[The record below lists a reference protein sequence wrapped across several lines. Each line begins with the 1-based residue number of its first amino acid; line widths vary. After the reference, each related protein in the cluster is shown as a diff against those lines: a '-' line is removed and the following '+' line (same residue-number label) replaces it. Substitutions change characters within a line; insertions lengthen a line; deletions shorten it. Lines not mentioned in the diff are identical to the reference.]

1 MPEDGTP
8 KVYSVLDRDARLVLS
23 LADDPGYFQLTRPPE
38 EGANPIECG
47 YATLQCYDARS
58 EAELLRLV
66 FEAHELEELLE
77 NLKARGYRVI
87 EGRIQAKKI
96 ARL

>member
-1 MPEDGTP
+1 MDEPR
-8 KVYSVLDRDARLVLS
+8 VYSVLDREARLVLS
-23 LADDPGYFQLTRPPE
+23 LTDEPGHFHLSRPPE
-38 EGANPIECG
+38 DPSTLIECS

-66 FEAHELEELLE
+66 FQIQDFEELLE

-87 EGRIQAKKI
+87 EGQIQASKI